1 MLLNKL
7 MPLGIPLAWLNLI
20 KEKKRFF
27 AAVAGITFAV
37 TMMMF
42 QMGLNSAL
50 FKQVVGP
57 HARMAADIFMVSSQ
71 YEYLGVS
78 KGFPQRRLIQAEGE
92 PQVEQTVPIYVGS
105 LPMLNTANRSTR
117 EVFIM
122 AWDPSVQAWDD
133 EEIESQRWK
142 LKRDGV
148 TLYDRLSR
156 PELGPFVQEV
166 DETGKAVTEV
176 ANKRIAIEGLFSISP
191 TFVADGNM
199 LASTETFLPL
209 WPGGDPSVVSLGLI
223 RLKPG
228 ADAGAVAAALA
239 KYLPDDVRVYTRQA
253 FLDYEMQYWR
263 ERTPIGFVITASMAV
278 ALIVGA
284 VIVYQI
290 LYTDVN
296 DHLEEYATLKS
307 IGFRDSYFTSVILQ
321 ESVILSVFG
330 FIPGTLLTWGLF
342 YLTRHIAHMATYLSL
357 ANCGIIFG
365 LTLFMCLA
373 AGALATR
380 KLRHANP
387 AEIF

>member
-1 MLLNKL
+1 M
-7 MPLGIPLAWLNLI
+7 
-20 KEKKRFF
+20 
-27 AAVAGITFAV
+27 
-37 TMMMF
+37 
-42 QMGLNSAL
+42 
-50 FKQVVGP
+50 
-57 HARMAADIFMVSSQ
+57 
-71 YEYLGVS
+71 
-78 KGFPQRRLIQAEGE
+78 
-92 PQVEQTVPIYVGS
+92 
-105 LPMLNTANRSTR
+105 
-117 EVFIM
+117 
-122 AWDPSVQAWDD
+122 
-133 EEIESQRWK
+133 
-142 LKRDGV
+142 
-148 TLYDRLSR
+148 
-156 PELGPFVQEV
+156 
-166 DETGKAVTEV
+166 
-176 ANKRIAIEGLFSISP
+176 
-191 TFVADGNM
+191 
-199 LASTETFLPL
+199 
-209 WPGGDPSVVSLGLI
+209 
-223 RLKPG
+223 
-228 ADAGAVAAALA
+228 AAALA

-330 FIPGTLLTWGLF
+330 FIPGTLFTWGLF

>member
-1 MLLNKL
+1 MPLNRII
-7 MPLGIPLAWLNLI
+7 PLGIPLAWLNLI

-27 AAVAGITFAV
+27 AAVAGIMFAV

-50 FKQVVGP
+50 FQQVVGP
-57 HARMAADIFMVSSQ
+57 HAKMDADIFIVSSQ

-78 KGFPQRRLIQAEGE
+78 KGFPLRRLVQAEGLPE
-92 PQVEQTVPIYVGS
+92 VQQTVPLYVGA
-105 LPMLNTANRSTR
+105 LPLINTATQSTR
-117 EVFIM
+117 EVFVIS
-122 AWDPSVQAWDD
+122 WDPAKQAFTD

-142 LKRDGV
+142 LKREGV
-148 TLYDRLSR
+148 ALYDRLSR

-166 DETGKAVTEV
+166 EQDGEAVTEV
-176 ANKRIAIEGLFSISP
+176 AHRRVIIEGLFSMAP
-191 TFVADGNM
+191 TFVADGN
-199 LASTETFLPL
+199 LLTSEATFLPL
-209 WPGGDPSVVSLGLI
+209 WPGGNRAVVSLGLVQ
-223 RLKPG
+223 LKTG
-228 ADAGAVAAALA
+228 ADANAVVEQMRDI
-239 KYLPDDVRVYTRQA
+239 LPNDVRLYTRDGY
-253 FLDYEMQYWR
+253 LNYEMDYWR

-290 LYTDVN
+290 LYTDVT

-330 FIPGTLLTWGLF
+330 FIPGTALTALLF
-342 YLTRHIAHMATYLSL
+342 YFTREVAHMATYLNL
-357 ANCGIIFG
+357 VNCVIIFF
-365 LTLFMCLA
+365 LTLVMCLA
-373 AGALATR
+373 AGGLATR

>member
-1 MLLNKL
+1 MLLNRII
-7 MPLGIPLAWLNLI
+7 PLGIPLAWLNLV

-50 FKQVVGP
+50 FEQVVGP
-57 HARMAADIFMVSSQ
+57 HAKMKADIFVVSSQ

-78 KGFPQRRLIQAEGE
+78 KGFPLRRLVQAEGLAE
-92 PQVEQTVPIYVGS
+92 VEQVVPMYVGA
-105 LPMLNTANRSTR
+105 LPLINTENQSTR

-122 AWDPSVQAWDD
+122 AWDPAREAFSDP
-133 EEIESQRWK
+133 EISSQRWK

-148 TLYDRLSR
+148 ALYDRLSR
-156 PELGPFVQEV
+156 PELGPFVREV
-166 DETGKAVTEV
+166 EQSGEAVTEV
-176 ANKRIAIEGLFSISP
+176 ANRRVTIEGLFSCAP

-199 LASTETFLPL
+199 LMNEATFLPL
-209 WPGGDPSVVSLGLI
+209 WPGGDRAVVSLGLI
-223 RLKPG
+223 QLKPG
-228 ADAGAVAAALA
+228 ADAEAVLTELGSF
-239 KYLPDDVRVYTRQA
+239 LPQDVRLYTRKG
-253 FLDYEMQYWR
+253 FLEYEMQYWR

-290 LYTDVN
+290 LYTDVT

-307 IGFRDSYFTSVILQ
+307 IGFRDSYFTGVILQ

-330 FIPGTLLTWGLF
+330 FIPGTALTAVMF
-342 YLTRHIAHMATYLSL
+342 YFTRQVAHMATYLDPL
-357 ANCGIIFG
+357 NCVIIFF
-365 LTLFMCLA
+365 LTLFMCLI

-380 KLRHANP
+380 KLRAANP